1 MTSKELILLDLFSG
15 IGGFPLGLLGAGFKF
30 KKHYFSEIDKFAIG
44 NYQYNF
50 KNATYVGPIENIKK
64 TSLQKPDI
72 VTFGSPCQ
80 DLSIAGKRK
89 GLKGSKSR
97 LFFEA
102 IRMLGLLRPRM
113 FIFENVKGLF
123 SSNKGKDFEIVLR
136 AFADLG
142 LYDLQWQLLNTSW
155 ILPQNRERIYLVGSL
170 RTKSR
175 SQVFPIPKNHREF
188 TKGIQKSISEANIS
202 PTIHTKVGE
211 SGIKTNPYVFTTRKR
226 DTRQNIEF
234 RKDKNANTITG
245 SKKANYLGQWK
256 PMRSSRTE
264 KAKKIRAA
272 NMKKGIDYAPFR
284 ERQFEIREDGKFG
297 ALTANC
303 TVDNLVTNMESIRR
317 LTPLEC
323 ERLQGFPDNW
333 TKYGIIDGKKVELSD
348 SRRYQLIGN
357 AVSVPIVT
365 LVGIPMYK
373 TFFPKTKSMKLA
385 STALDAPLDGLG
397 KSDMKTPITYYG
409 GKQNM
414 SKLIVSLIPD
424 HNLYCE
430 PFVGGAAV
438 FFAKPPSPVEVLND
452 LNGEVVNFYQMCKS
466 EFNKLNKK
474 IQATPHSRQLHR
486 EAADILNNAENHKP
500 LDRAWSFWVQTNMS
514 FSARMFGG
522 YAYERKSNS
531 TVKRL
536 FNKKHAFTNEICKR
550 LDFVDLESNDAIKV
564 IESRDTPESFFYVDP
579 PYFNADM
586 GHYDGYT
593 EKDFVVLLTTLAKI
607 KGKFLL
613 SSYPSTILTRFTKKY
628 KWKNWSK
635 ESRVSVTKDTKKSKT
650 EVLTGNYDFL
660 KMMPEELGGVN
671 SKLELLILRAKA
683 LRICLEFNK

>member
-1 MTSKELILLDLFSG
+1 MNSKELILLDLFSG
-15 IGGFPLGLLGAGFKF
+15 IGGFPLGLHRTGFKF

-50 KNATYVGPIENIKK
+50 KNSSYVGPIENIKK
-64 TSLQKPDI
+64 TSLERPDI
-72 VTFGSPCQ
+72 VCFGSPCQ
-80 DLSIAGKRK
+80 DLSLAGKRK
-89 GLKGSKSR
+89 GLKGKKSK

-102 IRMLGLLRPRM
+102 IRVLGLLRPRM

-123 SSNKGKDFEIVLR
+123 SSNKGKDFEVVLR

-142 LYDLQWQLLNTSW
+142 LYDIQWQLLNTSW

-170 RTKSR
+170 RTKPR
-175 SQVFPIPKNHREF
+175 PQVFPIPKNYQAF
-188 TKGIQKSISEANIS
+188 TAGIQK
-202 PTIHTKVGE
+202 TIAQAHIASTIDTKVGDY
-211 SGIKTNPYVFTTRKR
+211 GTYAPYIFTTRKR
-226 DTRQNIEF
+226 DTQQNIEF
-234 RKDKNANTITG
+234 RKDQNVNTITG
-245 SKKANYLGQWK
+245 SKKANYLASEWK

-272 NMKKGIDYAPFR
+272 NNKKGIDYAPFQEKQLQVR
-284 ERQFEIREDGKFG
+284 HDGKFG
-297 ALTANC
+297 ALTANNS
-303 TVDNLVTNMESIRR
+303 VDHLLTDMESIRR

-333 TKYGIIDGKKVELSD
+333 TKYGIINGEKVELSD

-357 AVSVPIVT
+357 AVSVPVVQT
-365 LVGIPMYK
+365 VGMPLYQTFYPNKK
-373 TFFPKTKSMKLA
+373 TMNLA
-385 STALDAPLDGLG
+385 TTTVNAPLDGLD
-397 KSDMKTPITYYG
+397 KADMKTPITYYG

-486 EAADILNNAENHKP
+486 ESADILNNAKDHKP
-500 LDRAWSFWVQTNMS
+500 LDRAWAFWVQTNMS

-536 FNKKHAFTNEICKR
+536 FNKKMAFTKGICAR
-550 LDFVDLESNDAIKV
+550 LDLVDLESNDAIKV
-564 IESRDTPESFFYVDP
+564 IESRDTPESFFYIDP
-579 PYFNADM
+579 LYFNSDM

-593 EKDFVVLLTTLAKI
+593 EKDFVVLLTMLSKI

-635 ESRVSVTKDTKKSKT
+635 ESRVSVTKNTKKSKT

-660 KMMPEELGGVN
+660 KMMPEGLGEVSEN
-671 SKLELLILRAKA
+671 MEVLVMRARAMKLRLKL
-683 LRICLEFNK
+683 